1 MDGYRDLL
9 LADNFLYMMKKAEK
23 VVMDT
28 ENRNLYRKLTE
39 KAICL
44 IAEVGALMQTE
55 SVRHLETIQD
65 ICEDELKFLERMEY
79 LKPRFDTSLL
89 AYLNF
94 AIAEEELKMKTQQQ
108 SSDWL
113 QSLPNSDATILAM
126 KSLKKDVDSE
136 VETQGQQLELR
147 HRNPVLQSEIET
159 MQELK
164 RRSDRAGGLDTSADF
179 LGGPSR

>member
-1 MDGYRDLL
+1 
-9 LADNFLYMMKKAEK
+9 
-23 VVMDT
+23 
-28 ENRNLYRKLTE
+28 
-39 KAICL
+39 
-44 IAEVGALMQTE
+44 
-55 SVRHLETIQD
+55 
-65 ICEDELKFLERMEY
+65 MEY

-113 QSLPNSDATILAM
+113 QFESRFNLLLDPLLVAVRFYEMAHTSWTSTTSTTPDSSDVDATTAASGDHTYIVSTSSPQPQKNLKSLPNSDATILAM